1 MFNTPAGSE
10 KPRMN
15 WTKLSAFA
23 RATMAAALTDVI
35 GITALAGAV
44 LIVGLALPGHVITP
58 RWVFPQPQIQAG
70 NFCELAARRYRDD
83 LNFDPPASCW
93 KTDWFRGSD
102 GHWDRPLPG
111 DWHSQRQP
119 PGAPGDVPP
128 PPGNASPPP
137 GDAPPPPQ

>member
-1 MFNTPAGSE
+1 MLG
-10 KPRMN
+10 
-15 WTKLSAFA
+15 TKFSAIA
-23 RATMAAALTDVI
+23 SAAARIAAAGAVGTA
-35 GITALAGAV
+35 ALAGAV
-44 LIVGLALPGHVITP
+44 LIVGPALPGHVVAP

-83 LNFDPPASCW
+83 LNFEPPASCW

-111 DWHSQRQP
+111 DWHSQRQA

-128 PPGNASPPP
+128 PPG
-137 GDAPPPPQ
+137 DAPPPPGDPIGPAAP